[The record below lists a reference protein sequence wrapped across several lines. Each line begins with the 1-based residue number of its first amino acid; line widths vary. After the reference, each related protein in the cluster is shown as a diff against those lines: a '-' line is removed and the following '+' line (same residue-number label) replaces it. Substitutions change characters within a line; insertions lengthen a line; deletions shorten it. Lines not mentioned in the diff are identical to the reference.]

1 MKRRSG
7 GFRNA
12 RSTNSW
18 FCCFGLVCLFVCQK
32 YVTLVAGHMTGWT
45 IDDIKKDTTWRRVT
59 KEEKQRID
67 MRVAQAVT
75 STWRMVDSGSEEFS
89 EESPMSLD
97 RPPKAVAAAPPVRR
111 AQGAGRIRQA
121 TCASCIACCAPF
133 LVLYSHL
140 HPDTHTHIQA
150 LASRFDKTMHAAGF
164 QRASTLERSQRAS
177 TLERSP
183 TQAADDEVDRLH
195 RQLAAA
201 KARVAALK
209 KKAVAEKAKAK
220 AEMEIAMARSIM
232 EAAAAAAKRKAV
244 AEKKKTAAA
253 EMKAAA
259 EKESFS
265 DWKTVPLRMPSPPHA
280 FPSACLRSSTSLPL
294 RMPSL
299 PHALPSACPPFR
311 MPSLPHAFPSACLPL
326 RLP

>member
-177 TLERSP
+177 TLESSP

-265 DWKTVPLRMPSPPHA
+265 DWKTVP
-280 FPSACLRSSTSLPL
+280 FACLPL
-294 RMPSL
+294 RMP
-299 PHALPSACPPFR
+299 
-311 MPSLPHAFPSACLPL
+311 
-326 RLP
+326 

>member
-1 MKRRSG
+1 
-7 GFRNA
+7 
-12 RSTNSW
+12 
-18 FCCFGLVCLFVCQK
+18 
-32 YVTLVAGHMTGWT
+32 MTGWT

-253 EMKAAA
+253 KKKAAA

>member
-1 MKRRSG
+1 MFINDPICKHQKACCAPCMCCTHSCTPTHTRIYAPWPSAGHLLRQRSAEGQTSKPAGIREARGGERVKRRSG

-59 KEEKQRID
+59 KEERQRND
-67 MRVAQAVT
+67 MAVAQAVT
-75 STWRMVDSGSEEFS
+75 STWTMVDSGSEES
-89 EESPMSLD
+89 SSPISLD
-97 RPPKAVAAAPPVRR
+97 RPPKAAAAASPVRR

-164 QRASTLERSQRAS
+164 QRASTLERS
-177 TLERSP
+177 P
-183 TQAADDEVDRLH
+183 TQVADDEVDRLH

-201 KARVAALK
+201 KARAAALK
-209 KKAVAEKAKAK
+209 KKV
-220 AEMEIAMARSIM
+220 
-232 EAAAAAAKRKAV
+232 V
-244 AEKKKTAAA
+244 
-253 EMKAAA
+253 A

-265 DWKTVPLRMPSPPHA
+265 DWKTVPLRMPSPPPALGAQQVQRGGVRAPPHG
-280 FPSACLRSSTSLPL
+280 FPGQDARGRGLHGLR
-294 RMPSL
+294 RVRRQ
-299 PHALPSACPPFR
+299 H
-311 MPSLPHAFPSACLPL
+311 
-326 RLP
+326 

>member
-75 STWRMVDSGSEEFS
+75 STWRMVDSGSEESS

-133 LVLYSHL
+133 FSFVLTFA
-140 HPDTHTHIQA
+140 PRHTHAHTGIGFEVRQNDARGWFSTRQHLGA
-150 LASRFDKTMHAAGF
+150 LATRQHLGALANTGGGRRSRQT
-164 QRASTLERSQRAS
+164 
-177 TLERSP
+177 SP
-183 TQAADDEVDRLH
+183 TTRCGEG
-195 RQLAAA
+195 
-201 KARVAALK
+201 
-209 KKAVAEKAKAK
+209 
-220 AEMEIAMARSIM
+220 
-232 EAAAAAAKRKAV
+232 
-244 AEKKKTAAA
+244 
-253 EMKAAA
+253 
-259 EKESFS
+259 
-265 DWKTVPLRMPSPPHA
+265 
-280 FPSACLRSSTSLPL
+280 ACGGLEEEGCGREGEGEG
-294 RMPSL
+294 
-299 PHALPSACPPFR
+299 
-311 MPSLPHAFPSACLPL
+311 
-326 RLP
+326 